1 MSVARGEVM
10 HLAELKQKSIAD
22 LNDVAR
28 ELKIEGAANLR
39 KQELIFAILQAQTEK
54 NGVVFGEG
62 VLETLPDGFGFLRA
76 PDSNYLPGPDDIY
89 ISPSQ
94 IRRFNLRTGDIVSGQ
109 IRPPK
114 ESERYFA
121 LLKVEKVNY
130 EDPEVARDKILFD
143 NLTPLYPEE
152 RIQLEFDREEYCT
165 RVMDLTTPIGKGQR
179 GLIVAAPRTGKT
191 MLLQAIARAILKN
204 HKEVPLIVLLIDER
218 PEEVT
223 DWQRQVK
230 AEVISST
237 FDEPAQR
244 HAQVAEM
251 VLEKAKRLVE
261 HKKDVVILL
270 DSITR
275 LARAYNTIAP
285 PSGKV
290 LSGGLDSNALQRPKR
305 FFGAA
310 RNIENGGS
318 LTIMATALVDTG
330 SRMDDVIFEE
340 FKGTGNME
348 VHLDRRLADK
358 RLFPA
363 IDISQ
368 SGTRKEELLV
378 DKDRLNKMWILRKV
392 LSPLGTME
400 AMEFLMD
407 KIGGTKNNQ
416 EFLQSMNR

>member
-1 MSVARGEVM
+1 
-10 HLAELKQKSIAD
+10 
-22 LNDVAR
+22 
-28 ELKIEGAANLR
+28 
-39 KQELIFAILQAQTEK
+39 
-54 NGVVFGEG
+54 
-62 VLETLPDGFGFLRA
+62 
-76 PDSNYLPGPDDIY
+76 
-89 ISPSQ
+89 
-94 IRRFNLRTGDIVSGQ
+94 
-109 IRPPK
+109 
-114 ESERYFA
+114 
-121 LLKVEKVNY
+121 
-130 EDPEVARDKILFD
+130 
-143 NLTPLYPEE
+143 
-152 RIQLEFDREEYCT
+152 
-165 RVMDLTTPIGKGQR
+165 
-179 GLIVAAPRTGKT
+179 

-204 HKEVPLIVLLIDER
+204 HKEVTLIVLLIDER

-261 HKKDVVILL
+261 HKKDVVVLL

-348 VHLDRRLADK
+348 VVLDRKMVEK
-358 RLFPA
+358 RVFPA
-363 IDISQ
+363 VDINK
-368 SGTRKEELLV
+368 SGTRKEELLIP
-378 DKDRLNKMWILRKV
+378 KDDLARIWVLRKV
-392 LSPLGTME
+392 LNPVSYTHLRAHETGRN
-400 AMEFLMD
+400 LVC
-407 KIGGTKNNQ
+407 
-416 EFLQSMNR
+416 R

>member
-1 MSVARGEVM
+1 M
-10 HLAELKQKSIAD
+10 HLAELKQKSIGE
-22 LNDVAR
+22 LNELAR
-28 ELKIEGAANLR
+28 GLKIDGAPNLR
-39 KQELIFAILQAQTEK
+39 KQELIFSILQGQSDK
-54 NGVVFGEG
+54 NGVIFGEG
-62 VLETLPDGFGFLRA
+62 VLETLSDGFGFLRA

-114 ESERYFA
+114 DGERYFA
-121 LLKVEKVNY
+121 LLKVEKINY
-130 EDPEVARDKILFD
+130 DEPEVQRDKILFD
-143 NLTPLYPEE
+143 NLTPLYAEE
-152 RIQLEFDREEYCT
+152 RINLEFDREEYCT
-165 RVMDLTTPIGKGQR
+165 RVMELTTPIGKGQR

-191 MLLQAIARAILKN
+191 MLLQAVARAIIAN
-204 HKEVPLIVLLIDER
+204 HPEIILIVLLIDER

-230 AEVISST
+230 AAEVISST
-237 FDEPAQR
+237 FDEPPQR
-244 HAQVAEM
+244 HAQVAEIVM
-251 VLEKAKRLVE
+251 EKAKRLVE
-261 HKKDVVILL
+261 HKRDVVILL

-275 LARAYNTIAP
+275 LARAYNTISP

-310 RNIENGGS
+310 RNIEFGGS
-318 LTIMATALVDTG
+318 LTILATALVDTG

-378 DKDRLNKMWILRKV
+378 DRDRLNKMWILRKV

-407 KIGGTKNNQ
+407 KISGTKDNN